1 MLNNLGLASLVD
13 RISRD
18 AGLRQELAQDFD
30 GTLERSGMAL
40 TNQDRD
46 ALRAAWQ
53 YIREFGTGTKDA
65 RIIAGWGIGC

>member
-18 AGLRQELAQDFD
+18 EHLQNELSSDFD
-30 GTLERSGMAL
+30 GALARTGMPL
-40 TNQDRD
+40 SPQDRD

-53 YIREFGTGTKDA
+53 FIREFAPGSRDT
-65 RIIAGWGIGC
+65 RVMAGWGIGC